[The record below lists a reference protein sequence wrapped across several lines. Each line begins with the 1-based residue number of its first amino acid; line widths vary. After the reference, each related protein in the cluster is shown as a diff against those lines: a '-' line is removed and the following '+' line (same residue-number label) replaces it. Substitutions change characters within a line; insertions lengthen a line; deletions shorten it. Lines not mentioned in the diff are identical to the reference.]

1 MTDDRTE
8 EKGGVQRPPLLEVQG
23 LRTWFH
29 TDEGVAKAVDG
40 VTYTVAK
47 GETLGVVGESG
58 CGKSVTALSVMQLV
72 PQPAGRFEGGKI
84 LFRGQNLLD
93 RSPEEMREIR
103 GNEIAMIF
111 QEPMSAL
118 NPVYTVGNQ
127 IMETVMLHQGLDR
140 DAARVHAIEM
150 LTKVGIPSPEKRVDE
165 YPHQLSGGMR
175 QRVMIA
181 IAMACDPALLIADEP
196 TTALDVTTQAQIIDL
211 VRDLQHDFGT
221 AVVWISHD
229 LGVIGQVAD
238 DVTVLRDGRTVDQ
251 APILTLFDSPRDD
264 YTRDLLAARPVL
276 DAQGPPEVTGTDEL
290 LTVEGLDVRFTVST
304 PVGRSTVHAV
314 RDVSFTVRRGAT
326 LGLVG
331 ESGSGKS
338 TVAAAL
344 TGLALPDGGTATL
357 DGTDVFGA
365 KGSAARALRR
375 RIGLVFQDPF
385 SSLNPRARVATS
397 IAEPLSVHDLVDG
410 KPARTARVAE
420 LLELVGLPTEFAQR
434 YPHELSGGQ
443 RQRVSIARALAAEPE
458 LLILDEATA
467 SLDVSVQ
474 ARVLE
479 LLARL
484 QRELGLSYLFI
495 GHDLAVIRQVSHD
508 VLVMR
513 DGAAVEYRPAAE
525 LFAAPEEQYTRELLA
540 AVPPVTP
547 RAAV

>member
-1 MTDDRTE
+1 MSEPAVLEVADLGVRIGGRTIVE
-8 EKGGVQRPPLLEVQG
+8 QVSFAVQRE
-23 LRTWFH
+23 H
-29 TDEGVAKAVDG
+29 TVGI
-40 VTYTVAK
+40 
-47 GETLGVVGESG
+47 VGESG
-58 CGKSVTALSVMQLV
+58 SGKSMTVLAATGLLDAPGARVSGSSTLTGGSSPVQLV
-72 PQPAGRFEGGKI
+72 GAKPKVLRRVHGARIGFV
-84 LFRGQNLLD
+84 
-93 RSPEEMREIR
+93 
-103 GNEIAMIF
+103 F
-111 QEPMSAL
+111 QDPGTSL
-118 NPVYTVGNQ
+118 NPLLTLERQITESLQTHRDMTRRAATQRATELLEAVGLPDPA
-127 IMETVMLHQGLDR
+127 TRLH
-140 DAARVHAIEM
+140 A
-150 LTKVGIPSPEKRVDE
+150 
-165 YPHQLSGGMR
+165 YPHQLSGGQK
-175 QRVMIA
+175 QRAMIA
-181 IAMACDPALLIADEP
+181 IALACDPELLIADEP

-344 TGLALPDGGTATL
+344 TGLARPDGGTATL